1 MCGNVT
7 GIEQFEDFADDLEE
21 VSDKVPLAIQNA
33 LVMTARDFRD
43 ELTQVIRE
51 METDKGGTFDSRT
64 SPYTPGGENDS
75 SNDSFHISEPEAWQI
90 EANTQQQVKLF
101 PRKEVEDRAK
111 WMEYGTDRHGPS
123 GDNPMYFYVDGVKFV
138 MAGQKKRTRDGQV
151 YVDRDG
157 LDPTGS
163 LSDLYDGIYR
173 HAEGGLGRPDS
184 TPTSVSGVDK
194 QNFFDHTA
202 ARILA
207 KDRFVKNLENAVE
220 DLFDRQFN

>member
-7 GIEQFEDFADDLEE
+7 GIDQFEDFVDDLEE
-21 VSDKVPLAIQNA
+21 VSDKVPLAIHNA

-51 METDKGGTFDSRT
+51 METDNGGTFDSRT
-64 SPYTPGGENDS
+64 SPYAPGGENDS

-90 EANTQQQVKLF
+90 EADTQQQVKLF

-111 WMEYGTDRHGPS
+111 WMEYGTKSHGPS
-123 GDNPMYFYVDGVKFV
+123 GDNPMHFYVDG
-138 MAGQKKRTRDGQV
+138 QKVIVGNV
-151 YVDRDG
+151 ESE
-157 LDPTGS
+157 LSGS
-163 LSDLYDGIYR
+163 NSVPS
-173 HAEGGLGRPDS
+173 E
-184 TPTSVSGVDK
+184 VSGVDE
-194 QNFFDHTA
+194 QNFFDHTT